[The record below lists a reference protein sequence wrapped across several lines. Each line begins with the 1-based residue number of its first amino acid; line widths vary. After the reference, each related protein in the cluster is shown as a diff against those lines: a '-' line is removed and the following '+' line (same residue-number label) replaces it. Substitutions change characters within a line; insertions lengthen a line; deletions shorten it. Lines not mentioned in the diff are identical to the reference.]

1 MQCKIVAEYLGW
13 RYVPSNDLQG
23 FKKPGWYRTPKF
35 SELKGVGLFD
45 FVDGQHWK
53 FITRKVDKYY
63 FKSNL
68 DLLFEVVAKI
78 ETEDLKEKFYAWD
91 DGEGLRFNFCG
102 IDFSI
107 FHGKME
113 FEVSWDLD
121 PSTTISKRKV
131 DYINIG
137 EDLYEMVVEVI
148 EWINIYKNNK

>member
-35 SELKGVGLFD
+35 SELKGVGSFD

-68 DLLFEVVAKI
+68 DLLFEAVAKI

-91 DGEGLRFNFCG
+91 GG

-107 FHGKME
+107 FHGEIE
-113 FEVSWDLD
+113 FEVDWDLG

-137 EDLYEMVVEVI
+137 EDLFEMVVEVI
-148 EWINIYKNNK
+148 EWINIYKNNQ